1 VTGEAT
7 FGVIQAGERKGFAM
21 RGISLRSDFDAVM
34 VRAAARASKNGA
46 QTRRLLA
53 LAAIYDG
60 AARSEAAK
68 IAGVTLQIVRDWVV
82 RFNAEGPD
90 GLINRTSPGRTP
102 ILNDAQRAGLAAAV
116 ESGPIPAVHDVV
128 RWRIVDLCQWA
139 HLEFG
144 VSLSEQTMS
153 RMLRAMNYR
162 KLTAR
167 PRHHAQAAGAIE
179 DFKKTSPH
187 AWRQSA
193 KSRASR
199 LAT

>member
-1 VTGEAT
+1 
-7 FGVIQAGERKGFAM
+7 M
-21 RGISLRSDFDAVM
+21 RGIALRSDFDATKL
-34 VRAAARASKNGA
+34 RAAARASKNGA

-90 GLINRTSPGRTP
+90 GLIDRTSPGRTP
-102 ILNDAQRAGLAAAV
+102 ILNEAQRTALAAAV
-116 ESGPIPAVHDVV
+116 ESGPIPAIHGVV

-144 VSLSEQTMS
+144 VSLCEDTMS
-153 RMLRAMNYR
+153 RALRAMGYR

-167 PRHHAQAAGAIE
+167 PRHHAQAEGAIE
-179 DFKKTSPH
+179 EFKKTSPR
-187 AWRQSA
+187 AWRR
-193 KSRASR
+193 SRESKASK
-199 LAT
+199 LAI

>member
-1 VTGEAT
+1 
-7 FGVIQAGERKGFAM
+7 M
-21 RGISLRSDFDAVM
+21 RGIALRSDFDAM
-34 VRAAARASKNGA
+34 KLRAASRASKNGA
-46 QTRRLLA
+46 QTRHLLA

-68 IAGVTLQIVRDWVV
+68 LAGVTLQIVRDWVV

-90 GLINRTSPGRTP
+90 GLIDRTSPGRTP
-102 ILNDAQRAGLAAAV
+102 ILNATQRAALAAAV
-116 ESGPIPAVHDVV
+116 ESGPIPAVHGVV

-144 VSLSEQTMS
+144 VSLSQDTMS
-153 RMLRAMNYR
+153 RALRAMNYR

-167 PRHHAQAAGAIE
+167 PRHHAQAEGAIE
-179 DFKKTSPH
+179 EFKKTSPR
-187 AWRQSA
+187 AWRRSL
-193 KSRASR
+193 KSKASK

>member
-1 VTGEAT
+1 
-7 FGVIQAGERKGFAM
+7 M